1 MATRWYYRNIERR
14 TSRQKSQLKST
25 LQFRKYIVL
34 QGFIVVGFDM
44 KCAFLFAWGD
54 AMQYEIVLNER
65 TIKTVERL
73 LSKNR
78 DVILRSNNGEE
89 VHLKPDRGRVKVFS
103 TSMKLEYVQE
113 QKEEKQWE
121 DG

>member
-1 MATRWYYRNIERR
+1 
-14 TSRQKSQLKST
+14 
-25 LQFRKYIVL
+25 
-34 QGFIVVGFDM
+34 
-44 KCAFLFAWGD
+44 
-54 AMQYEIVLNER
+54 MQYEIVLNER

-89 VHLKPDRGRVKVFS
+89 VHLKPDRGRVKVLS
-103 TSMKLEYVQE
+103 ASMKLEYVQE